1 MMNPIYFNYI
11 ILPLF
16 IFMARIIDVSLDT
29 IRVIMIS
36 KGYRRLAPYIGFF
49 QVLIWIFTITRIM
62 ENLDNWFTY
71 LGYAAGFGLGT
82 YVGMRIEEKMALGHE
97 LLRIITHAA
106 ADELIQA
113 LHKSGYPVTTVIG
126 EGKDGKVGILFLI
139 LRRKVIKEVVALVKQ
154 YNPNAFYTIE
164 DMRFVCDPEYL
175 PPPKRLKWSKSRL
188 R

>member
-1 MMNPIYFNYI
+1 MNSIYFDYI
-11 ILPLF
+11 ILPLL
-16 IFMARIIDVSLDT
+16 IFMARIVDVSLDT

-36 KGYRRLAPYIGFF
+36 KGYRKFAPYIGFF
-49 QVLIWIFTITRIM
+49 QVLIWIITITRIM

-97 LLRIITHAA
+97 LLRIITRTA

-113 LHKSGYPVTTVIG
+113 LHERGYTVTTVIG
-126 EGKDGKVGILFLI
+126 EGRDGKVGILFLI
-139 LRRKVIKEVVALVKQ
+139 LRRKVIKEVVELVKQ

-164 DMRFVCDPEYL
+164 DMRFVRDPEYL
-175 PPPKRLKWSKSRL
+175 PPPKKLKWPKSKPR
-188 R
+188 